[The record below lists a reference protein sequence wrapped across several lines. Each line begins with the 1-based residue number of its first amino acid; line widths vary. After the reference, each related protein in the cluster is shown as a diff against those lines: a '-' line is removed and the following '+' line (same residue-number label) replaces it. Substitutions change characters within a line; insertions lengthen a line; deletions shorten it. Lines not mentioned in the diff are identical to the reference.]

1 MINKKTKYQ
10 CSYGSDSNESTVMNA
25 FIKNRLVFDKPKK
38 EKIDFDG
45 IFSDVLHNKKRKT
58 F

>member
-1 MINKKTKYQ
+1 
-10 CSYGSDSNESTVMNA
+10 MNA
-25 FIKNRLVFDKPKK
+25 FIKNQLVFDKPKK

-58 F
+58 FWTSTYQLIL